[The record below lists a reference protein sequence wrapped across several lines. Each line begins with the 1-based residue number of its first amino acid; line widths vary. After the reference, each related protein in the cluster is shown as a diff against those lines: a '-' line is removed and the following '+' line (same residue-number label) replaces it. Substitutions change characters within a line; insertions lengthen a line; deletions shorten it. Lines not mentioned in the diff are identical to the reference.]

1 MYRLSRLVKRGAVG
15 EEPLPPPFTSWANQ
29 GIRIRR
35 ASVHLFSGQSGSF
48 KTTVLLNALINMKVP
63 TLAFSTDS
71 DDSTVA
77 SRILGMT
84 TRKATSEMEEWLS
97 PSSPHLGEAARLLE
111 PYDFIRWDFT
121 PGPSMDDIW
130 NATYAYA
137 TTEGVW
143 PEQILIDIASDVGH
157 DTGDE
162 WGSLRDLMRQAK
174 VLARETKAAV
184 LLVHH
189 CGDAFN
195 PTIDRPVPSKR
206 DVMGKVSFL
215 PVLMVNFG
223 VDTSGDLFY
232 ACVKNRHA
240 KADPTARSYHRLLVD
255 AASSY
260 VGDWVPGLH
269 TRQAY
274 QGGEEW
280 YDS

>member
-15 EEPLPPPFTSWANQ
+15 EEPLPPPFTSWASE

-71 DDSTVA
+71 DDTTVA
-77 SRILGMT
+77 SRMLGIT
-84 TRKATSEMEEWLS
+84 TRQATAETEKWLS
-97 PSSPHLGEAARLLE
+97 PSSPRLGEAVRLLE
-111 PYDFIRWDFT
+111 PFDFIRWDFT
-121 PGPSMDDIW
+121 PSPTMDDIW
-130 NATYAYA
+130 NSTYAYA
-137 TTEGVW
+137 TAEGVW

-189 CGDAFN
+189 CGDGFN
-195 PTIDRPVPSKR
+195 PTPDKPVPSKR
-206 DVMGKVSFL
+206 DVMGKISAL

-223 VDTSGDLFY
+223 VYDGDLFY

-240 KADPTARSYHRLLVD
+240 KADPTAFNRHRLQVD
-255 AASSY
+255 AASSF
-260 VGDWVPGLH
+260 VGDWVPGMH
-269 TRQAY
+269 SRQAY
-274 QGGEEW
+274 SPGEEW